1 MIQAKSIIRIG
12 KKIDSLSFSQ
22 VENKKKRKSCKRKNK
37 HTSEMRIM
45 KEKKK

>member
-22 VENKKKRKSCKRKNK
+22 VENKK
-37 HTSEMRIM
+37 I
-45 KEKKK
+45 EKVAKGKINTRAKCAS